1 MVHFDTCW
9 ALNSFIGNE
18 SVIKMLDI
26 IRIIVPNCA
35 TIWCIIVR
43 ERIVLEVS
51 RSLQQKES
59 ASTRPSQVF
68 AKIVVKKPDIR
79 SSCLHM
85 EVFEAPMW
93 MILLWIFTTYI
104 STQYIFINSET
115 SSNSFK
121 NRSWIVWRDCTISAW
136 RFLWQWHTLPN
147 KNNSS
152 GMLFANT
159 HMRRAWAWKH
169 VHTFL
174 PCHQCWGT
182 GVSVM

>member
-43 ERIVLEVS
+43 ERIALKVS

-59 ASTRPSQVF
+59 TSTRPRQVF
-68 AKIVVKKPDIR
+68 AKIVVKEPDIR
-79 SSCLHM
+79 SSCLQM
-85 EVFEAPMW
+85 KVFRLWCEVSA
-93 MILLWIFTTYI
+93 ILLWIHI
-104 STQYIFINSET
+104 ET
-115 SSNSFK
+115 SSSSS
-121 NRSWIVWRDCTISAW
+121 RIGLELCDETVQSLHGE
-136 RFLWQWHTLPN
+136 LWQWSFFPN
-147 KNNSS
+147 KNYSS
-152 GMLFANT
+152 GMLFAHA
-159 HMRRAWAWKH
+159 HMRRAWAWIH
-169 VHTFL
+169 MQTFL
-174 PCHQCWGT
+174 PCHQYWGT